1 MTALMRALGAKRDEL
16 NKDQRGFTLVELLV
30 VVIIIGILAAIAI
43 PVFLSQRESA
53 WAGSVESDIKNA
65 QIAISTI
72 ATQDNGDYTTASG
85 TYDGSLT
92 PPTSILDADGD
103 VLLTPT
109 EDVKLVVVGT
119 TTSYTI
125 TGTHASLAGKTWT
138 FDSAT
143 GKLVKP

>member
-1 MTALMRALGAKRDEL
+1 MRALGAKRDEL

-65 QIAISTI
+65 QIAIATV
-72 ATQDNGDYTTASG
+72 ATQNNGDYSTAAG
-85 TYDGSLT
+85 NYDSSNALT
-92 PPTSILDADGD
+92 DANGK

-109 EDVKLVVVGT
+109 EDVNLVVTASPTEFTIVGT
-119 TTSYTI
+119 
-125 TGTHASLAGKTWT
+125 HDSLTNGETWT
-138 FDSAT
+138 FESST
-143 GKLVKP
+143 GKLVKTP